1 MTFNMN
7 QELLLTRVPLS
18 AICNCCDFIG
28 DSSDVLY
35 CLIGE
40 ECDRV
45 SLLEECPIGLW
56 TRYNSCD
63 EYGLW
68 TQKIPPVGGPNV

>member
-7 QELLLTRVPLS
+7 QELILTRVPPS
-18 AICNCCDFIG
+18 AICKCCDFIG

-45 SLLEECPIGLW
+45 SSLEECPIGLW
-56 TRYNSCD
+56 IRYNS
-63 EYGLW
+63 YNGGMW
-68 TQKIPPVGGPNV
+68 IRNVPPIGGPNV